1 MSMKLDD
8 VWDIL
13 SEWRKERKRHSDK
26 TFREWLKH
34 VGGLWTSKEEWAKL
48 GKLETWKQPAKDTG
62 KKIGKLIVVQTL
74 TVIVIIVIASLGL
87 L

>member
-1 MSMKLDD
+1 MKLDD

-26 TFREWLKH
+26 TFKQWLKH
-34 VGGLWTSKEEWAKL
+34 VGGLYTSKEEWAKL
-48 GKLETWKQPAKDTG
+48 GKLETWKPAVKDTG
-62 KKIGKLIVVQTL
+62 KKVGKLFVVQLL
-74 TVIVIIVIASLGL
+74 TVILLIVLASMGL

>member
-1 MSMKLDD
+1 MKLDD

-26 TFREWLKH
+26 TFKQWLKH
-34 VGGLWTSKEEWAKL
+34 VGGLYTSKEEWAKL
-48 GKLETWKQPAKDTG
+48 GKLETCKPAVKDTG
-62 KKIGKLIVVQTL
+62 KKVGKLFVVQLL
-74 TVIVIIVIASLGL
+74 TVILLIVLASMGL

>member
-1 MSMKLDD
+1 MKLDD

-26 TFREWLKH
+26 TFKQWLKH
-34 VGGLWTSKEEWAKL
+34 VGSLYTSKEEWAKL
-48 GKLETWKQPAKDTG
+48 GKLETWKPAVKDTG
-62 KKIGKLIVVQTL
+62 KKVGKLFVVQLL
-74 TVIVIIVIASLGL
+74 TVILLIVLASMGL